1 LSAELWEKDW
11 TFRHLLETGARSAL
25 DAAGFAG
32 RVNAYLVGLPA
43 DDQDMAAVERRAPS
57 SRDDPI
63 DIAGRLRLD
72 VIEEIVRELG
82 GSEPDDRAD
91 YRYSLALERHLNQVH
106 SGLGWHYFVAPQS
119 ARIADRYVYG
129 VLSVAANELN
139 GAPAHYRVVSDGTR
153 REMTLARCIIVHVL
167 EQSALYL
174 AADYRGYSA
183 SALSVR
189 KFEMLRTAAARFVA
203 EALDPT
209 GFRYERDGDIL
220 LSRISALPYEGREGQ
235 GSITIADPDD
245 PFVALRIT
253 IDPPVLVT
261 DLHAVRK
268 LMEAT
273 SPSIGLLMH
282 QQRIFGLGG
291 LRSEEP
297 KAACA
302 EYTTIRFTGRGTWQ
316 LWQGDRMLLRVK
328 DGLAEQGSLAD
339 SPIDTDLP
347 EVIDWLMP
355 EADTAELQRLARAA
369 AKNHHGAMLV
379 IAADAE
385 QEAQRLIP
393 QAWRTEPTVLDCE
406 LTRQLTAM
414 DGAILVDM
422 TGRCHAI
429 GVILDGVAAGAGD
442 AGRGSRYN
450 NPVRYLGTAQSSGHL
465 PRAITVIYSTDG
477 TVNVLPERP
486 RKVDRK
492 FIDHLVQRLRNHAE
506 VSRPD
511 LYDLGV
517 TVNSLIDH
525 RFYLLADDCDNVNR
539 ALSTLR
545 ESLSDWPEREIL
557 TAAFRPDNRMSSSKF
572 YLSP

>member
-1 LSAELWEKDW
+1 MQLWEKDW
-11 TFRHLLETGARSAL
+11 AFRQLLETGARSAL

-43 DDQDMAAVERRAPS
+43 ANQGIAAVARGAPS
-57 SRDDPI
+57 NRGDPK

-72 VIEEIVRELG
+72 AIEAIVEDLG
-82 GSEPDDRAD
+82 SSESDDRAD
-91 YRYSLALERHLNQVH
+91 YRYSLALERHLNHVH
-106 SGLGWHYFVAPQS
+106 AGQGWHYFVAPQS

-129 VLSVAANELN
+129 VLGVGADELHS
-139 GAPAHYRVVSDGTR
+139 APMHYRLGSDGTSHG
-153 REMTLARCIIVHVL
+153 MTLVECVIQHVL

-183 SALSVR
+183 SALSAR

-203 EALDPT
+203 VAIDPT
-209 GFRYERDGDIL
+209 GFKYERDGDIL

-235 GSITIADPDD
+235 GSITIADPED
-245 PFVALRIT
+245 PFVAPRIR
-253 IDPPVLVT
+253 IDPPVPVT
-261 DLHAVRK
+261 DLHAIRK

-291 LRSEEP
+291 LRSEES
-297 KAACA
+297 KAASA
-302 EYTTIRFTGRGTWQ
+302 EHTTIKFTGRGTWQ

-369 AKNHHGAMLV
+369 AKNDHGAMLV

-385 QEAQRLIP
+385 QEARRLMP
-393 QAWRTEPTVLDCE
+393 QAWRTEPAVLDSE
-406 LTRQLTAM
+406 LTAQLTAM
-414 DGAILVDM
+414 DGAILVDV

-429 GVILDGVAAGAGD
+429 GVILDGVAAGEGD

-450 NPVRYLGTAQSSGHL
+450 NPVRYLGTAQANGRL
-465 PRAITVIYSTDG
+465 PCAITVIYSTDG
-477 TVNVLPERP
+477 TVNVLPKRP
-486 RKVDRK
+486 RKVDRE
-492 FIDHLVQRLRNHAE
+492 FVDHLVQRLRHHAE
-506 VSRPD
+506 VNHPD

-517 TVNSLIDH
+517 TVKSLIDH
-525 RFYLLADDCDNVNR
+525 RFYLLAGDCDKVNH
-539 ALSTLR
+539 ALTTLH
-545 ESLSDWPEREIL
+545 ESLSDWAERRIL
-557 TAAFRPDNRMSSSKF
+557 TTDFRPDIRMNSSKF
-572 YLSP
+572 YL